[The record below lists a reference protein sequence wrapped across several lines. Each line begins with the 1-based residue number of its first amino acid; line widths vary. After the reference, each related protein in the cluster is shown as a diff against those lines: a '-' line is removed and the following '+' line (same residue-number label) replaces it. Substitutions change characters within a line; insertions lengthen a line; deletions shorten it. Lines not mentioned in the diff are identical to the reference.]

1 MDDPVLTLL
10 AVLMLLCLTT
20 ACAVADEPGAEDN
33 AFTAA
38 NEREWQ
44 EAFFDPCTED
54 WTKRWFLDGRVASV
68 RNSQEGMQMT
78 SGPRAFNDAHHMVL
92 WTKDSFEGDVKIE
105 YEYTR
110 LDFETSFVNI
120 LYIQATGSGQGRFAT
135 DITEWSVHR
144 ETPAMRMYFDHMHL
158 YHISY
163 AAFGNTDSE
172 VTDYIR
178 ARRYMPHATG
188 LKGTELT
195 PDYTDTGLFA
205 PGVPHK
211 ITVIKSDRA
220 LLMRVENA
228 EQTRTFHFK
237 NENLPAI
244 TEGRIGLRQM
254 FARSSRYKNFRVS
267 VPAE

>member
-1 MDDPVLTLL
+1 MDTLMIALFVALAFLGLT
-10 AVLMLLCLTT
+10 AG
-20 ACAVADEPGAEDN
+20 CAFADEAEADQ
-33 AFTAA
+33 AFVAA
-38 NEREWQ
+38 QERRWQ
-44 EAFFDPCTED
+44 EAFFDSCTED
-54 WTKRWFLDGRVASV
+54 WSGGWFLDGRIASV
-68 RNSQEGMQMT
+68 RNSAEGMQLT
-78 SGPRAFNDAHHMVL
+78 SGPRAFNDSHHMVL

-110 LDFETSFVNI
+110 LDFETNFVNI
-120 LYIQATGSGQGRFAT
+120 LYIQATGSDRGRFKK
-135 DITEWSVHR
+135 DIAEWSVHR
-144 ETPAMRMYFDHMHL
+144 ETPAMSRYFDHMHL

-163 AAFGNTDSE
+163 AAFGNTEDE

-178 ARRYMPHATG
+178 ARRYMPHADG

-195 PDYTDTGLFA
+195 PDYFDTGFFE

-211 ITVIKSDRA
+211 ITVIKTDLE

-228 EQTRTFHFK
+228 EQARTILFK
-237 NENLPAI
+237 NENLPAV

-254 FARSSRYKNFRVS
+254 FARSARYKNFRVS